1 MIVLSLHATLTG
13 AEEKKTGPSRF
24 RPLFLGGWVDTNSEA
39 GSWEP
44 EWLVYRAHTGGLQ
57 PVYSQFTRS
66 IHSEYTRLTKPG
78 VGSLGMNFRE
88 ATGTSRVDG
97 KSWLEN
103 ETISFCSGINQKHLY
118 ENPNKI
124 GGF

>member
-57 PVYSQFTRS
+57 PVYTKIHLVYTNQTLSLHGSYTRFTRIIHSVYSQFTVS
-66 IHSEYTRLTKPG
+66 LHGVYTRNTPG
-78 VGSLGMNFRE
+78 AQNQGLGVW
-88 ATGTSRVDG
+88 G
-97 KSWLEN
+97 
-103 ETISFCSGINQKHLY
+103 
-118 ENPNKI
+118 
-124 GGF
+124 